1 MTTGRINQVTL
12 VKRITKSFG
21 RNDRPTLL
29 SFFLH
34 HCSEENSGS
43 GSVICL
49 IDLDNKI
56 QTIASQYTTSAE
68 K

>member
-1 MTTGRINQVTL
+1 MAFRL
-12 VKRITKSFG
+12 CS
-21 RNDRPTLL
+21 P
-29 SFFLH
+29 FFLH
-34 HCSEENSGS
+34 RCSKESSGS

-49 IDLDNKI
+49 IDLDFSRKI